1 MRVAV
6 DGLARGQTMMRRKY
20 VVYPQHG
27 WHDDIPHTQECLQVQ
42 AVTCKA
48 VITDTL
54 MRDWLQ
60 TPLTS

>member
-1 MRVAV
+1 
-6 DGLARGQTMMRRKY
+6 MMRRKY
-20 VVYPQHG
+20 VDYPQHG